1 MTELENVL
9 KMAIEAEKEAGKAYN
24 GAASKTT
31 NINNKQVFMWLA
43 REEMGHQTL
52 LNAELNQYKKG
63 RKFTS
68 KSKVKGGAI
77 STPIEHSEF
86 PSFKESG
93 KESDT
98 YADEIAIIKNAM
110 KAEAVASAFYKD
122 LAEKTSDMVGKGILR
137 ELALIEKGHFEL
149 LKEELK
155 RIKEGNDMFL
165 LRRFVLPPQ
174 D

>member
-1 MTELENVL
+1 
-9 KMAIEAEKEAGKAYN
+9 
-24 GAASKTT
+24 
-31 NINNKQVFMWLA
+31 
-43 REEMGHQTL
+43 
-52 LNAELNQYKKG
+52 
-63 RKFTS
+63 
-68 KSKVKGGAI
+68 VKGGAI

-110 KAEAVASAFYKD
+110 KAEAEASAFYKD
-122 LAEKTSDMVGKGILR
+122 LAENTSDMVGKGILK
-137 ELALIEKGHFEL
+137 ELTLIEKGHLEL

-165 LRRFVLPPQ
+165 LRRFTLPPQ